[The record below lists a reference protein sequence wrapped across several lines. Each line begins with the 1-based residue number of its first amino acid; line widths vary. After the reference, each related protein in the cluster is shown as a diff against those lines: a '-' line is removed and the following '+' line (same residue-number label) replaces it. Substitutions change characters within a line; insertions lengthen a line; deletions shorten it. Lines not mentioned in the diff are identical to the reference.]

1 MNSAPFHIEGGCSTL
16 YSVDF
21 WGKGWYICENENIYG
36 VCSMKKE
43 YSILKKEAL
52 TALSSYMDSLGEN
65 QGSKLAYW
73 ISDYVRFLK
82 REPGFDP
89 KKLIRYKR
97 GAIVKVHLGYRVGS
111 EEGGLHYAVVMDVD
125 NKLSNPVA
133 TVIPLTSIKPDT
145 DLDHL
150 HSSKVFLGDE
160 IFVKLLE
167 ELKEYQKQT
176 LCLQE
181 DILTQQ
187 KALLAQK
194 VDQKDENYEMLSAKR
209 RLQLE
214 SINIQI
220 ESMKERAARCKKM
233 LQEVQKMKQGSIA
246 LVGQIT
252 TVSKLRI
259 YDPLYPSDVLSNIRL
274 SSDSLEKLDT
284 KLKALYTYQK

>member
-1 MNSAPFHIEGGCSTL
+1 
-16 YSVDF
+16 
-21 WGKGWYICENENIYG
+21 
-36 VCSMKKE
+36 
-43 YSILKKEAL
+43 
-52 TALSSYMDSLGEN
+52 
-65 QGSKLAYW
+65 
-73 ISDYVRFLK
+73 
-82 REPGFDP
+82 
-89 KKLIRYKR
+89 
-97 GAIVKVHLGYRVGS
+97 
-111 EEGGLHYAVVMDVD
+111 MDVD

-145 DLDHL
+145 DLDYL

>member
-1 MNSAPFHIEGGCSTL
+1 M
-16 YSVDF
+16 
-21 WGKGWYICENENIYG
+21 
-36 VCSMKKE
+36 CSMKKE

-65 QGSKLAYW
+65 Q
-73 ISDYVRFLK
+73 
-82 REPGFDP
+82 
-89 KKLIRYKR
+89 
-97 GAIVKVHLGYRVGS
+97 
-111 EEGGLHYAVVMDVD
+111 
-125 NKLSNPVA
+125 
-133 TVIPLTSIKPDT
+133 
-145 DLDHL
+145 
-150 HSSKVFLGDE
+150 
-160 IFVKLLE
+160 
-167 ELKEYQKQT
+167 
-176 LCLQE
+176 
-181 DILTQQ
+181 
-187 KALLAQK
+187 
-194 VDQKDENYEMLSAKR
+194 VDQKDENYEMRSAKR

>member
-1 MNSAPFHIEGGCSTL
+1 M
-16 YSVDF
+16 
-21 WGKGWYICENENIYG
+21 
-36 VCSMKKE
+36 CSMKKE

-145 DLDHL
+145 DLDYL

>member
-1 MNSAPFHIEGGCSTL
+1 M
-16 YSVDF
+16 
-21 WGKGWYICENENIYG
+21 
-36 VCSMKKE
+36 CSMKKE

-194 VDQKDENYEMLSAKR
+194 VDQTPASAGEHQHSDRIDEGASSA
-209 RLQLE
+209 LQKNAPGSAE
-214 SINIQI
+214 DEAGQHRSC
-220 ESMKERAARCKKM
+220 RADHHC
-233 LQEVQKMKQGSIA
+233 Q
-246 LVGQIT
+246 
-252 TVSKLRI
+252 
-259 YDPLYPSDVLSNIRL
+259 
-274 SSDSLEKLDT
+274 
-284 KLKALYTYQK
+284 

>member
-1 MNSAPFHIEGGCSTL
+1 M
-16 YSVDF
+16 
-21 WGKGWYICENENIYG
+21 
-36 VCSMKKE
+36 CSMKKE

-65 QGSKLAYW
+65 QG
-73 ISDYVRFLK
+73 
-82 REPGFDP
+82 
-89 KKLIRYKR
+89 
-97 GAIVKVHLGYRVGS
+97 
-111 EEGGLHYAVVMDVD
+111 
-125 NKLSNPVA
+125 
-133 TVIPLTSIKPDT
+133 
-145 DLDHL
+145 
-150 HSSKVFLGDE
+150 
-160 IFVKLLE
+160 
-167 ELKEYQKQT
+167 
-176 LCLQE
+176 
-181 DILTQQ
+181 
-187 KALLAQK
+187 
-194 VDQKDENYEMLSAKR
+194 DQKDENYEMRSAKR